1 MIPPKS
7 TNIFIHRQR
16 DGDDLGCL
24 VIRSASSFLLN
35 GHYVISKTS
44 TSIKFEGKFID
55 YIVNDTDEI
64 IKSPGNFSQQ
74 LEIQVRQFYFYKFS
88 AFCSYFMPFINYVF
102 LVPGGFQE
110 DLQQHKV
117 HLPHAY
123 NHSSATTTEWGSKS
137 TSEE

>member
-1 MIPPKS
+1 MLIFTKCLFETQGYNKLSTIPAKS

-44 TSIKFEGKFID
+44 TSIKFDGKIID

-64 IKSPGNFSQQ
+64 IKSPGNLTQQ
-74 LEIQVRQFYFYKFS
+74 LEIQVNRIVVVGILLVHRLKMSLS
-88 AFCSYFMPFINYVF
+88 A
-102 LVPGGFQE
+102 E
-110 DLQQHKV
+110 
-117 HLPHAY
+117 
-123 NHSSATTTEWGSKS
+123 
-137 TSEE
+137 